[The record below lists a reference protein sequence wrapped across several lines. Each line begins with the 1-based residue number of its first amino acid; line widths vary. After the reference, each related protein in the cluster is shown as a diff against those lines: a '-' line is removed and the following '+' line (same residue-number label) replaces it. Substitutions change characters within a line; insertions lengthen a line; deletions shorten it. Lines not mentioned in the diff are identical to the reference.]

1 VFIILIDTI
10 ILIGFDEISNA
21 NNYKFKSI
29 RVVNKKP
36 LEKAAKINRGNAY
49 SKHRYRFVE
58 VVA

>member
-10 ILIGFDEISNA
+10 ILIGFDEISNT

-36 LEKAAKINRGNAY
+36 LEKAAKINRGNAC
-49 SKHRYRFVE
+49 SKHRYRFIE